1 MEGCDGVWQV
11 ESSAGLLL
19 GLSFNLNGEEK
30 SGALGIVKT
39 FLSVSFSAF
48 SYRSNRAVSDHPR
61 PPGGHSLL
69 VFSFF
74 FVIVRLFSRV
84 VGV

>member
-30 SGALGIVKT
+30 NGALGVVKT

-48 SYRSNRAVSDHPR
+48 SYRSSRAISDRPR
-61 PPGGHSLL
+61 PPGGHSPL
-69 VFSFF
+69 VFPFLF
-74 FVIVRLFSRV
+74 FVIVRLFL